1 MEIENNPDKFK
12 YSSEL
17 KSRNKMNLPDLGTQA
32 TLEYSNA
39 LLETETVM
47 GRTFTQN
54 NRISS

>member
-39 LLETETVM
+39 LLETESVM
-47 GRTFTQN
+47 GRTFT
-54 NRISS
+54 